1 MLAPFGSVEKG
12 FPTTS
17 NGKVLRSC
25 ASRGRIRDADKRR
38 GADRMLAGFLSGAT
52 RMAGRPPVP
61 TP

>member
-25 ASRGRIRDADKRR
+25 AHVGESATRR
-38 GADRMLAGFLSGAT
+38 GGGELKMLAGFLSGAT